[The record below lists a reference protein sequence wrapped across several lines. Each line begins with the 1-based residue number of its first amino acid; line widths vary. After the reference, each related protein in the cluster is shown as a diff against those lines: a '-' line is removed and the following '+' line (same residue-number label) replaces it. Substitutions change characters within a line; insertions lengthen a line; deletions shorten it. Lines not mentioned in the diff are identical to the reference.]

1 MNQVKNNNANKVV
14 GYCRYSSDNQSE
26 ASIEAQQREIRDYAE
41 QNDLIIIKWF
51 VDKAQSG
58 TNDNRKA
65 FRQMIDESF
74 EKTFSQVLVYQLDRF
89 ARNRDDSFF
98 NKVTLR
104 KNGVKVVSVTEKFD
118 SSPEGQ
124 VMEQIL
130 ETFAAY
136 YSNDLSR
143 KTLKNLKENALKAK
157 NNGGTPPYGYML
169 VPRLDALGNPMYHK
183 KGHALHDIAIEPERA
198 EAVKIMFNMTLNG
211 NSRSEIIQK
220 LDKLGYKNAKGKSF
234 NGTSIDSI
242 LRNERYTGTYI
253 YDCNK
258 KNRLN
263 DPRLEKDIVRIEN
276 GLPQIISKDVFN
288 GVQKILKQRIH
299 RQPSIATTTYLLS
312 GKIFCGECGEPY
324 IGSKIRCGKYL
335 YYKCKN
341 QLSYKDARK
350 QEHYCHNNSV
360 RKEDIERFVIDKIK
374 RVVFN
379 ENMIEDVIEE
389 YAIFAKEMTQNKT
402 LIEMLENQ
410 IKDYTNQIN
419 NLVKVIANGNTNE
432 VILNELT
439 RIENLK
445 KETEIKLKNETS
457 TTAYQ
462 FPTREELKKVY
473 RKAQDILD
481 NGSETEKK
489 TMLQNF
495 INKIFIYNDKVDIY
509 LNLVP
514 TMLAGCLE
522 IEINNIK
529 NPTLYDITHFES
541 EEEDNKKEKAE
552 SSLSSRDFTNNSFIG
567 ENQFGSPGP
576 VRTDDL
582 PVNSRLLHRWATEE
596 YAVVY

>member
-1 MNQVKNNNANKVV
+1 MNQIKINNTNKVV

-26 ASIEAQQREIRDYAE
+26 ASIEAQQREIKRYAE
-41 QNDLIIIKWF
+41 ENDYVIINWYI
-51 VDKAQSG
+51 DRAQSG
-58 TNDNRKA
+58 TSDNRKE
-65 FRQMIDESF
+65 FKEMITDS
-74 EKTFSQVLVYQLDRF
+74 KKRNFSAVLVYQMDRF
-89 ARNRDDSFF
+89 ARNREDHISY
-98 NKVTLR
+98 KVDLKR
-104 KNGVKVVSVTEKFD
+104 NGVKVISVTEKFD
-118 SSPEGQ
+118 NTPEGKL
-124 VMEQIL
+124 L
-130 ETFAAY
+130 EAIVEGITAY
-136 YSNDLSR
+136 YSDDLSR
-143 KTLKNLKENALKAK
+143 KTLKNLKENALNAK
-157 NNGGTPPYGYML
+157 NNGGTPPYGYKL
-169 VPRLDALGNPMYHK
+169 IPRLDALGNPMYHK

-198 EAVKIMFNMTLNG
+198 EAVKIMFDMTLNG
-211 NSRSEIIQK
+211 NTRGEIIK
-220 LDKLGYKNAKGKSF
+220 RLDKLGYKRANGKSF
-234 NGTSIDSI
+234 TGTSIDNI

-276 GLPQIISKDVFN
+276 GLPQIVTKEVFD
-288 GVQKILKQRIH
+288 GVQKIIQQRIH

-324 IGSKIRCGKYL
+324 IGSKIRCGEYL

-360 RKEDIERFVIDKIK
+360 RKEDIEQFVISKIK
-374 RVVFN
+374 KVVFN
-379 ENMIEDVIEE
+379 DNLIDDVMEE
-389 YAIFAKEMTQNKT
+389 YVIFAKEMTQNKS

-439 RIENLK
+439 RLENLK
-445 KETEIKLKNETS
+445 KDTEIKLENERS

-473 RKAQDILD
+473 KKAQNTLE

-495 INKIFIYNDKVDIY
+495 INKIYIHKDKVDIY

-514 TMLAGCLE
+514 TMLAAYLD
-522 IEINNIK
+522 IEINNKK
-529 NPTLYDITHFES
+529 NPSLYDITHFET

-552 SSLSSRDFTNNSFIG
+552 STLSSQDFANNSFIG
-567 ENQFGSPGP
+567 ENQFGSSGRA
-576 VRTDDL
+576 RTYDL
-582 PVNSRLLHRWATEE
+582 SVNSRVLHHWATEE
-596 YAVVY
+596 YVA